1 MNNIFVFSVKLKAIA
16 NEDNSELYFSP
27 PELLLDV
34 PYSMGCFT
42 GSPDNAVTFDSFTD
56 KNPASC
62 ILGCISKGDEF
73 RFAGVLTIS
82 TLSTDIIK
90 YL

>member
-1 MNNIFVFSVKLKAIA
+1 MKAIA
-16 NEDNSELYFSP
+16 NEDDSELYFSP

-34 PYSMGCFT
+34 PYSMGCFK

-62 ILGCISKGDEF
+62 ILGCLSKGEDY
-73 RFAGVLTIS
+73 RFAGVLII
-82 TLSTDIIK
+82 TLSADITK
-90 YL
+90 YI